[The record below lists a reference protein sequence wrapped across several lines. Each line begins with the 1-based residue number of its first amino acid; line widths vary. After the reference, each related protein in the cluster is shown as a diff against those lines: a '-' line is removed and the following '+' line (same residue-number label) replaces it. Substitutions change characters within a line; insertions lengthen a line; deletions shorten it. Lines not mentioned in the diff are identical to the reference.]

1 MEETEIQVLLH
12 QFSQSSNALKKVT
25 KRIIALQTLAQELQD
40 AASAFEEE
48 QPMEAVVEQ
57 LERQVGSFVSIQS
70 EIKSLRLDQEEL
82 QGQMRFLEE
91 KVGELSR
98 GQEALHQDVKE
109 CKSLLQESLAVQRA
123 LLDRLPPMAD
133 EVEE

>member
-48 QPMEAVVEQ
+48 QPMEAVVEHLEKQ
-57 LERQVGSFVSIQS
+57 LSSFVSVQS
-70 EIKSLRLDQEEL
+70 ELKSLRQDQEEL
-82 QGQMRFLEE
+82 PL
-91 KVGELSR
+91 
-98 GQEALHQDVKE
+98 
-109 CKSLLQESLAVQRA
+109 
-123 LLDRLPPMAD
+123 
-133 EVEE
+133 

>member
-48 QPMEAVVEQ
+48 QPMEAVVEHLEKQ
-57 LERQVGSFVSIQS
+57 LGSFVSVQS
-70 EIKSLRLDQEEL
+70 ELKSLRQDQEEL
-82 QGQMRFLEE
+82 QGQMRLLEE
-91 KVGELSR
+91 RVEALSR
-98 GQEALHQDVKE
+98 GQEELHQDVKE

-123 LLDRLPPMAD
+123 FLDRLPPAA
-133 EVEE
+133 EEEE

>member
-1 MEETEIQVLLH
+1 
-12 QFSQSSNALKKVT
+12 
-25 KRIIALQTLAQELQD
+25 
-40 AASAFEEE
+40 
-48 QPMEAVVEQ
+48 MEAVVEQ

-82 QGQMRFLEE
+82 QGQVRFLEE